1 MDFPLVLVDG
11 FTPGIPAWS
20 TVGNIDQVTP
30 DATGRSFRLAFGNRS
45 LQLTV
50 LGPRA
55 FRLRFNPAV
64 GAVYAAEYSVAVV
77 SRDLGLAG
85 LNLNTVNQPA
95 QLSIDTGS
103 IRIQVGL
110 TRSPSVCS
118 AARSSFIA
126 ISRRRAFSTSPT
138 RKSSPSA
145 SLLRAPRRTSVAG
158 KSRGRAPPRTG
169 TASTSSILTIS
180 PTPENRWGRRVA
192 PSIPANPCT
201 VPFRLLV
208 EANPAPAGAFAGAP
222 YACGVFL
229 DNTAQ
234 SFINVGK
241 RRGRQILPRIF
252 VQRARLL
259 LLRR

>member
-85 LNLNTVNQPA
+85 LNLNTRVNRPA

-110 TRSPSVCS
+110 TPFSISVFRGAQLIHCDFPQEGVLYIPNQEVIAVSKSAPS
-118 AARSSFIA
+118 
-126 ISRRRAFSTSPT
+126 
-138 RKSSPSA
+138 
-145 SLLRAPRRTSVAG
+145 
-158 KSRGRAPPRTG
+158 
-169 TASTSSILTIS
+169 TASYFGLRGKAGVADRQ
-180 PTPENRWGRRVA
+180 ERVQLQ
-192 PSIPANPCT
+192 
-201 VPFRLLV
+201 LLQ
-208 EANPAPAGAFAGAP
+208 F
-222 YACGVFL
+222 
-229 DNTAQ
+229 
-234 SFINVGK
+234 
-241 RRGRQILPRIF
+241 
-252 VQRARLL
+252 
-259 LLRR
+259 